1 MPVLRPDPS
10 APVSSPNLADSADFR
25 VLSASDILSLLR
37 QLLDGQNPIT
47 LGSPAGAHL
56 TCSLCSVDAQ
66 YAALGFEVK
75 GAAPQ
80 TAGELQALMQADE
93 VTATAYLD
101 QIRLQFDLE
110 GLMSLATR
118 PSGDSL
124 LLRSN
129 LPTLLYRFQRRQTFR
144 VRPSLRTPHVLL
156 QHPQQ
161 HLQQHL
167 QQQSQQLPLR
177 LRILDLSLGGL
188 ALWLPPDIM
197 PFEPGSLLPAVQ
209 VELNSDTR
217 FQVAMQ
223 VQNSQPGEASGHQ
236 LGLSF
241 VQINAAAEQGLHLYI
256 EQTQRRTRLLR
267 KS

>member
-1 MPVLRPDPS
+1 MSDLSLDPN
-10 APVSSPNLADSADFR
+10 ALASSPNLADNEDFR
-25 VLSASDILSLLR
+25 VLSASDILGLLR
-37 QLLDGQNPIT
+37 QLLDDQNPIT
-47 LGSPAGAHL
+47 LSSPAAAHL
-56 TCSLCSVDAQ
+56 TCSLCSVDTQ

-75 GAAPQ
+75 GVAAQ
-80 TAGELQALMQADE
+80 TAGELQALLQAEE

-118 PSGDSL
+118 PGGGSRL

-156 QHPQQ
+156 QDPQPA
-161 HLQQHL
+161 LS
-167 QQQSQQLPLR
+167 QQSQQPPLR

-188 ALWLPPDIM
+188 ALWLPPDIK

-241 VQINAAAEQGLHLYI
+241 VQINAAAEHELHLYI
-256 EQTQRRTRLLR
+256 DQTQRRTRLLR
-267 KS
+267 KT